1 MSLASV
7 DTVRM
12 KVLLIATHEK
22 PQLAKLKRTLRKW
35 NFRSDIGQHAINLAI
50 VNAIDEIQTRL
61 DALIRI

>member
-1 MSLASV
+1 MSLATI

-12 KVLLIATHEK
+12 RGLLIATHEK
-22 PQLAKLKRTLRKW
+22 PHLTKLKRVVRKW
-35 NFRSDIGQHAINLAI
+35 NHRSEIGQHAINVAI